1 MTPWLEALPL
11 WLSLGAALA
20 GVVVSIR
27 LAWLAYGG
35 VLFSFT
41 IILTVGIV
49 IFSFHHLLEL
59 ADPELR
65 PLAEVLQAASSAV
78 FLMAAGF
85 MGYRLR
91 KILDKD

>member
-11 WLSLGAALA
+11 WLSLGTALV
-20 GVVVSIR
+20 GVAVSIR
-27 LAWLAYGG
+27 LAWLAHGG

-41 IILTVGIV
+41 VILTVGIV
-49 IFSFHHLLEL
+49 IFSFHHLLDL
-59 ADPELR
+59 ADPELK

-78 FLMAAGF
+78 FLTAAGF

-91 KILDKD
+91 RILNDD